1 MLNHDKRCDC
11 SGCVEERGTLNLKRA
26 KERMERTL
34 RKLAAQPDRKSA
46 PLPRVR
52 KIETFAPKAR
62 KPAPELTMPAAQ
74 VGAAKPSEGKVNKSG
89 ILLAQFSCGV
99 ATVSLAVSYT
109 GHVAPTV
116 ALFGLSVAIGLTAL
130 VVTWRNLGR
139 FK

>member
-1 MLNHDKRCDC
+1 MLNHDKRCQC
-11 SGCVEERGTLNLKRA
+11 AGCVEERGTLGLKRA

-52 KIETFAPKAR
+52 KVETFAPIAR
-62 KPAPELTMPAAQ
+62 KPAPQLTMPPVE

-89 ILLAQFSCGV
+89 ILLAQASAGV
-99 ATVSLAVSYT
+99 ATAALAVSFT
-109 GHVAPTV
+109 GYSAPTF
-116 ALFGLSVAIGLTAL
+116 ALLGLAGAIAATAL
-130 VVTWRNLGR
+130 VVTWHNLGG